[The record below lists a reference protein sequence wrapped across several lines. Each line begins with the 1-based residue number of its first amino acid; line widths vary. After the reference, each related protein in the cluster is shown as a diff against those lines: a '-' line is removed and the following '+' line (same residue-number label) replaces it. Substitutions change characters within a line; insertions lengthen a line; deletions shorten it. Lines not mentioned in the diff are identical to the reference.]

1 MLRISV
7 RRQIL
12 RYHLGRDRAQSCDS
26 RARLVEQ
33 PHMGIASRKTAVGV
47 RESRRGLD
55 GNPQSWDGI
64 RETPAEEQS
73 GTYQERII
81 SCRGARAEA
90 QSQLSMLDR

>member
-1 MLRISV
+1 
-7 RRQIL
+7 
-12 RYHLGRDRAQSCDS
+12 
-26 RARLVEQ
+26 
-33 PHMGIASRKTAVGV
+33 MGIASRKTAVGV

-90 QSQLSMLDR
+90 EGDLSMPDREMRFAGPQSQLLMCQPRA